1 MAETIEPACGE
12 LQSEPDNIEVIR
24 DQIAALLAVDF
35 RRQAELA
42 AESGATDSGDYN
54 VAVYVESD
62 DPLQYVDEDT
72 PGANPF
78 PCVNVILDSTDADK
92 GTASVNKQAF
102 TAKFYVDCYAEGNDA
117 EDGEFSY
124 KAAQRAWKTARLVRR
139 ILRAEANTYLRLR
152 GIVGRV
158 SWSFQAGEPSNTRS
172 AIKVKMVRATL
183 TVDYVENVA
192 ITEGVVDWEV
202 AGIITDENGR
212 VIVGDNT
219 DEKEENEEN
228 GDS

>member
-102 TAKFYVDCYAEGNDA
+102 KAKFYVDCYAEGNDA

-183 TVDYVENVA
+183 TIDYVENVA
-192 ITEGVVDWEV
+192 STEGALDWDIVGIV
-202 AGIITDENGR
+202 ADENGR
-212 VIVGDNT
+212 VLFGD
-219 DEKEENEEN
+219 
-228 GDS
+228 DSE

>member
-1 MAETIEPACGE
+1 MAETIEPALNE
-12 LQSEPDNIEVIR
+12 LQSDKDNIEVIR
-24 DQIAALLAVDF
+24 DQVAALLAVDF

-42 AESGATDSGDYN
+42 AESEATDSGDYN
-54 VAVYVESD
+54 VAVYVECD

-102 TAKFYVDCYAEGNDA
+102 TAKLYVDCYAEGNNA
-117 EDGEFSY
+117 EDGEFSF
-124 KAAQRAWKTARLVRR
+124 KAAQRAWKVARLVRR

-158 SWSFQAGEPSNTRS
+158 TWSFQAGEPSDTRS

>member
-1 MAETIEPACGE
+1 MAETIEPALNE
-12 LQSEPDNIEVIR
+12 LQSDKDNIEVIR
-24 DQIAALLAVDF
+24 DQVAALLAVDF

-78 PCVNVILDSTDADK
+78 PCVNVILDSSDPDK

-102 TAKFYVDCYAEGNDA
+102 TAKLYVDCYAEGNAA
-117 EDGEFSY
+117 EDGEFSF

-158 SWSFQAGEPSNTRS
+158 AWSFQAGEPSNTRS
-172 AIKVKMVRATL
+172 AIKVKMVRVTL

-192 ITEGVVDWEV
+192 ITEGELDWDIVGIV
-202 AGIITDENGR
+202 ADETGR
-212 VIVGDNT
+212 VHFGGDK
-219 DEKEENEEN
+219 EKEENEEN

>member
-42 AESGATDSGDYN
+42 AESEATDSGDYN
-54 VAVYVESD
+54 VAVYVECD

-78 PCVNVILDSTDADK
+78 PCVNVILDSTDANK

-183 TVDYVENVA
+183 TIDYVENVA
-192 ITEGVVDWEV
+192 ITEGALDWDIVGIV
-202 AGIITDENGR
+202 ADENGR
-212 VIVGDNT
+212 VLFGD
-219 DEKEENEEN
+219 
-228 GDS
+228 DSE